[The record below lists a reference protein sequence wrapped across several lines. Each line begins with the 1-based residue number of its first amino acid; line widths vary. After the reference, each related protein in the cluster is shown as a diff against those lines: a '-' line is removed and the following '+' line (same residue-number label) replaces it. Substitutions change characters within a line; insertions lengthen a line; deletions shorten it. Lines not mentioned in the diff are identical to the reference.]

1 MKVIGLTG
9 GIATG
14 KTTITDYLL
23 SLGAAVIDAD
33 SISRRLTEPGNAA
46 LLEIEAA
53 FGKEYLDEQGSLKR
67 KELGR
72 LIFSDEASRLKLN
85 QILHPKIAGGI
96 KEELARYQRAGH
108 AAVVLSAPLL
118 FEAGLDA
125 LTDEVWLVALAQPEQ
140 IRRLMARDG
149 ISEEEAKKRLNAQS
163 SLQDKLAK
171 AHRIIDN
178 NGSSAKARETARKFW
193 EEISGQ

>member
-23 SLGAAVIDAD
+23 SLGATVIDAD
-33 SISRRLTEPGNAA
+33 SISRRLTEPGNGV
-46 LLEIEAA
+46 LLEIAAA
-53 FGKEYLDEQGSLKR
+53 FGQEYLDENGSLKR

-85 QILHPKIAGGI
+85 QILHPKIAEGI
-96 KEELARYQRAGH
+96 REELARYHGMGLG
-108 AAVVLSAPLL
+108 AVILSAPLL

-125 LTDEVWLVALAQPEQ
+125 LTDEVWLVALTPEEQ

-149 ISEEEAKKRLNAQS
+149 VSEEEAQKRLNAQS

-171 AHRIIDN
+171 TGRIIDN
-178 NGSSAKARETARKFW
+178 NGSPERARETARRFW